1 MSSAITSTR
10 ISDTPIIIIC
20 GMLRTGTTLLYN
32 LLACDPNGRAPL
44 VTYTSVEPIPPVLRS
59 NVEEHKRREQANQIF
74 GKETLEVAG
83 CTDPERTNSS
93 ASHAEFAIEED
104 ILLQMEAGLGYAF
117 GLLAPENDEVF
128 EWLDG
133 TTNKDFAYDYHS
145 TVLQM
150 LHDVDPSRSHWVLKS
165 PAHIL
170 WIDTLLKYYPHA
182 SLIMSHRRLQEVF
195 PSGCRLVL
203 A

>member
-1 MSSAITSTR
+1 
-10 ISDTPIIIIC
+10 
-20 GMLRTGTTLLYN
+20 
-32 LLACDPNGRAPL
+32 
-44 VTYTSVEPIPPVLRS
+44 
-59 NVEEHKRREQANQIF
+59 
-74 GKETLEVAG
+74 
-83 CTDPERTNSS
+83 
-93 ASHAEFAIEED
+93 
-104 ILLQMEAGLGYAF
+104 MEAGLDYAF

-128 EWLDG
+128 EWLDD

-150 LHDVDPSRSHWVLKS
+150 LHDVDPPRSHWVLKS
-165 PAHIL
+165 PEHIL

-203 A
+203 AWTNIYFDKDD